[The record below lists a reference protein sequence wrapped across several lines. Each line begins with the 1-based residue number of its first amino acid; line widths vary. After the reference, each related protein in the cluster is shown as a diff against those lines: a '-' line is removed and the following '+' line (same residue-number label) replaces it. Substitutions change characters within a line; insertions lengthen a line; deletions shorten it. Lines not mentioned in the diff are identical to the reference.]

1 MNKKAED
8 SLQNYLMLAEI
19 LLRISSLEKILLS
32 KGLFTKEEYV
42 KIVEEV
48 SSEAAKNIL
57 NKAMVSGDLDKIV
70 DDLKKDPSRFEKN

>member
-19 LLRISSLEKILLS
+19 LLRISSLEKLLLS
-32 KGLFTKEEYV
+32 KGLFTKEEYT
-42 KIVEEV
+42 KIVEEI

-70 DDLKKDPSRFEKN
+70 DDLKKESK

>member
-70 DDLKKDPSRFEKN
+70 DDLKKDPSKFEKN